1 MKTIKQCELAVDD
14 DVIEI
19 EEVERLIFE
28 QEWAAILALPVKRK
42 AGFARGSYDES
53 GNVDYGAFAT
63 VDFDRH
69 MPKPDKQLYKADKL
83 AEELKRVLITLGI
96 VNDRLPGKAKY
107 QVLQYLK
114 KGVIEI
120 DDITN
125 DDMQALGRLHLRARR
140 LQNQI
145 AELREASRA
154 RKERKAQAFWD
165 SLG

>member
-1 MKTIKQCELAVDD
+1 MKTIKQEELAVDD

-42 AGFARGSYDES
+42 AGFVRGSYDES
-53 GNVDYGAFAT
+53 GHVDYGAFAS

-69 MPKPDKQLYKADKL
+69 MPKPDKQLYKADRL
-83 AEELKRVLITLGI
+83 AEELKSVLITLGI
-96 VNDRLPGKAKY
+96 VSDRLPGKAKY
-107 QVLQYLK
+107 QVLKYLK
-114 KGVIEI
+114 KGVVDF

-125 DDMQALGRLHLRARR
+125 ADMQALAELYLRARR
-140 LQNQI
+140 LRKQI
-145 AELREASRA
+145 AELREASRI
-154 RKERKAQAFWD
+154 RRQQKAQAFFD